1 MRLMKPTYGYK
12 RVIEYGA
19 ECPVCQSPNGV
30 DIEEDDYFDYM
41 YCRSC
46 NTTGSKLKRESTYE
60 IREAS

>member
-1 MRLMKPTYGYK
+1 MRPTYGYR
-12 RVIEYGA
+12 RVIDYGI
-19 ECPVCQSPNGV
+19 ECPVCSSPNGV

-60 IREAS
+60 IRETP